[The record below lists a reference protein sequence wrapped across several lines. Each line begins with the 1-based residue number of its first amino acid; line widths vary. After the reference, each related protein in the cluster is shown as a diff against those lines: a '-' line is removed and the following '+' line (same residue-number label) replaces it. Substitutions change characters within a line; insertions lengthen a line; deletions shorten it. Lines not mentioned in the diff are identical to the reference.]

1 VAVDDVLDAA
11 AVAWTARRYVDGA
24 ARSLPDP
31 PEAFADGWPA
41 AIWV

>member
-1 VAVDDVLDAA
+1 VA
-11 AVAWTARRYVDGA
+11 AWSGRRVVTGD

-31 PEAFADGWPA
+31 PELFADGWPA